1 MRFEHL
7 ALDDVE
13 RLYTEQYER
22 WRVSHGPVITF
33 ARNLLVAFTPP
44 VRPMAEATVALI
56 STGGVHLVS
65 QPAYD
70 MSARSGDH
78 TIRFIPK
85 DAAVEDVRFTHDH
98 YDHGAAD
105 QDPNCMFPLQHLRA
119 FESAGIIGSAARTH
133 VGASGWIPQ
142 PAEFL
147 ATAVPAIAERFRADG
162 VDVALLTGG

>member
-1 MRFEHL
+1 MRFEEL
-7 ALDDVE
+7 VLEDVE
-13 RLYTEQYER
+13 RLYTEQHER
-22 WRVSHGPVITF
+22 WRVSHGDVITF
-33 ARNLLVAFTPP
+33 VRNTRVAFTPP
-44 VRPMAEATVALI
+44 ARPMAEATVAII
-56 STGGVHLVS
+56 STGGVHLTS

-70 MSARSGDH
+70 MNARRGDQ

-85 DAAVEDVRFTHDH
+85 VAAVEDLRFTHDH

-105 QDPNCMFPLQHLRA
+105 QDPNCMFPLEHLRA
-119 FESAGIIGSAARTH
+119 FEAAGLIGSAAKTH

-147 ATAVPAIAERFRADG
+147 ATAVPAIAERFHADG